1 MLGSGEEPD
10 PLIMKKVE
18 HRGKIPYH
26 KSTTNHNKGKI
37 SMLNKDYTAKLLNLE
52 DAIITNVENISG
64 EVHIFLELPR
74 TKHPCPACGALTD
87 RVHDYRMQ
95 TVKRTFPLAGKRCC
109 TCVSGVIAAYA
120 ASASL
125 RKISFSQDTTE
136 SPAGWSLRS
145 SVRFMNWY
153 PLQKL
158 VHATTSLGRPQRDIS
173 NTSPL
178 SRPNCRKC
186 SPSTNSRATP
196 GEKSTTALSWMLKS
210 TKWSIFYQI
219 ALRTILSNISHN
231 SHPKPV

>member
-26 KSTTNHNKGKI
+26 KSTTNHNKAKI

-95 TVKRTFPLAGKRCC
+95 TVKDVPFGRKTLLHLRKRRYRCMCGKRFFEKNFFLPRYHRV
-109 TCVSGVIAAYA
+109 TSRLVAA
-120 ASASL
+120 
-125 RKISFSQDTTE
+125 
-136 SPAGWSLRS
+136 
-145 SVRFMNWY
+145 
-153 PLQKL
+153 
-158 VHATTSLGRPQRDIS
+158 
-173 NTSPL
+173 
-178 SRPNCRKC
+178 
-186 SPSTNSRATP
+186 
-196 GEKSTTALSWMLKS
+196 
-210 TKWSIFYQI
+210 
-219 ALRTILSNISHN
+219 
-231 SHPKPV
+231 HPKPV

>member
-1 MLGSGEEPD
+1 
-10 PLIMKKVE
+10 
-18 HRGKIPYH
+18 
-26 KSTTNHNKGKI
+26 
-37 SMLNKDYTAKLLNLE
+37 MLNKDYTAKLLNLE
-52 DAIITNVENISG
+52 TQIITNVENISG

-95 TVKRTFPLAGKRCC
+95 TVKDVPFGRKTLLHLRKRRYRCICGKRFFEKNFFLPRYHRV
-109 TCVSGVIAAYA
+109 TSRLVA
-120 ASASL
+120 
-125 RKISFSQDTTE
+125 
-136 SPAGWSLRS
+136 RS

-158 VHATTSLGRPQRDIS
+158 AHATTSLGRPQRDIS

>member
-95 TVKRTFPLAGKRCC
+95 TVKDVPFGRKTLLHLRKRRYRCMCGKRFFEKNFFLPRYHRV
-109 TCVSGVIAAYA
+109 TSRLVAAIIGAFHELVPASEIGARYNVSGATAARYFKYVA
-120 ASASL
+120 FPIQN
-125 RKISFSQDTTE
+125 RCKI
-136 SPAGWSLRS
+136 LC
-145 SVRFMNWY
+145 
-153 PLQKL
+153 L
-158 VHATTSLGRPQRDIS
+158 
-173 NTSPL
+173 
-178 SRPNCRKC
+178 
-186 SPSTNSRATP
+186 
-196 GEKSTTALSWMLKS
+196 
-210 TKWSIFYQI
+210 
-219 ALRTILSNISHN
+219 
-231 SHPKPV
+231 